1 LFLFVQP
8 SALEIPNVDKRGACA
23 AHHEEFSDNFLQ
35 KFQPLMQFVPQISF
49 CHFSLSLA
57 HAGHLLHL
65 LTLMDDHYADHRQ
78 SSRVRHGSF
87 NASHT
92 SEILSL
98 ICHRTLAAT
107 WLMSAL
113 VISAA
118 KHEIY

>member
-1 LFLFVQP
+1 
-8 SALEIPNVDKRGACA
+8 
-23 AHHEEFSDNFLQ
+23 
-35 KFQPLMQFVPQISF
+35 MQFVPQISF

-78 SSRVRHGSF
+78 RSSVRHGSV
-87 NASHT
+87 NVSHT
-92 SEILSL
+92 PEIVSL
-98 ICHRTLAAT
+98 LCHRTPAAT

-118 KHEIY
+118 KHKIC